1 MPRKFLVVVD
11 DSPEFSAALR
21 YASRR
26 ARSTGGRVALL
37 RVLRP
42 SAEDYFPGVRDWAIV
57 DLVVAKD
64 LDHRALYQRTKLTS
78 DDRPA
83 PAADEPDAP
92 AHVAEPSF
100 ISLAEFR
107 RTQARAERAN

>member
-42 SAEDYFPGVRDWAIV
+42 SADDYFPGVREEIEAQMRQEAEALLRRLGEEAEARSGATPEFLIQVGEPRSAIRA
-57 DLVVAKD
+57 VVA
-64 LDHRALYQRTKLTS
+64 
-78 DDRPA
+78 
-83 PAADEPDAP
+83 ADPD
-92 AHVAEPSF
+92 
-100 ISLAEFR
+100 IKI
-107 RTQARAERAN
+107 